1 MVLSFMKVHVTAAK
15 LLFFSLKTWKC
26 ATDSS
31 QFHQKQENSN
41 FEKHTGRNVV
51 VASCSSTNH
60 IKGID
65 SFVPKN
71 KELRKP
77 WPIGNWCKS
86 QLSQF
91 ATKHPQ
97 FLTESTTFTKQSPL
111 KLLKQLSLRAAARKE
126 KHVRF
131 HINNDDFIAIACEI
145 TRALFLLLFY
155 PLVSTELRQ
164 ATFGNTSALAG
175 L

>member
-1 MVLSFMKVHVTAAK
+1 M
-15 LLFFSLKTWKC
+15 LLQQSCFFFFSLKTWKC

-51 VASCSSTNH
+51 AASCSSTNQ

-65 SFVPKN
+65 SFVPTN

-86 QLSQF
+86 QLSRF
-91 ATKHPQ
+91 ATK
-97 FLTESTTFTKQSPL
+97 LTPAVFDWVHYTFTKQSPL
-111 KLLKQLSLRAAARKE
+111 KLLKQLSLRETARKE
-126 KHVRF
+126 KHDRT
-131 HINNDDFIAIACEI
+131 HINNDDFIACEI
-145 TRALFLLLFY
+145 NRAFFLLLFY